1 MNKDVKKYKILYY
14 ICFVLTTVCFFAFG
28 IFVEDLGVVMNSY
41 FGIFNLILSLL
52 FILLSARKYKLKKF
66 NIVCPIVYL
75 VFFVIVTCLCFVL
88 NSIVMVPYIHFMY
101 YYNFVL
107 IAYLILNIYSLLCL
121 SK

>member
-66 NIVCPIVYL
+66 NIMCPVVYL
-75 VFFVIVTCLCFVL
+75 IFFSVVICLCFVL
-88 NSIVMVPYIHFMY
+88 NSIVMVPYVHFMY

-107 IAYLILNIYSLLCL
+107 IAYVILNIYSLLCL

>member
-28 IFVEDLGVVMNSY
+28 IFIEDLGVVMNSY

-75 VFFVIVTCLCFVL
+75 VFFGIVTCLCFVL

-107 IAYLILNIYSLLCL
+107 ISYVILNIYSLLCL